1 MTGLTVI
8 FRTPSQIE
16 ADVVRG
22 LLETHGIATMV
33 SSDMSRTPF
42 PLAVNELR
50 IAVHEEEADRATR
63 IIASHRE
70 ESGPGGSCRSDRS
83 SSRSS
88 AASDTASGI
97 AGCSSTR

>member
-1 MTGLTVI
+1 MTDLIVI

-50 IAVHEEEADRATR
+50 IAVQADERRTRSGSSTATAR
-63 IIASHRE
+63 KA
-70 ESGPGGSCRSDRS
+70 GPGGSCPSGQS

-88 AASDTASGI
+88 GASATASRI